1 MDLVVNSIVKSHMRN
16 RRIKLTME
24 YFTEYRELCLAAQ
37 RRNPPNS
44 NPCFNPPAPQLKDG
58 IPGLFTLKNE
68 KFRCPKYQSSIHR
81 VFQSVGLAPIPT
93 PSDTIGI
100 FVTHQGPKSP
110 EKYRKD
116 LLNWQGDEDWQ
127 KKDRQ
132 IGGLLKCV
140 VMKSSLMMKN
150 DNDEEED

>member
-1 MDLVVNSIVKSHMRN
+1 MNLVVNSIVKSHMRN
-16 RRIKLTME
+16 RRIKLTMV
-24 YFTEYRELCLAAQ
+24 LCLAAQ

-93 PSDTIGI
+93 PSDPIGI
-100 FVTHQGPKSP
+100 FVTHQGLNLQKNI
-110 EKYRKD
+110 EKIYSIGKETRIGRRKIV
-116 LLNWQGDEDWQ
+116 
-127 KKDRQ
+127 K
-132 IGGLLKCV
+132 
-140 VMKSSLMMKN
+140 
-150 DNDEEED
+150 

>member
-1 MDLVVNSIVKSHMRN
+1 V
-16 RRIKLTME
+16 
-24 YFTEYRELCLAAQ
+24 LCLAAQ

-44 NPCFNPPAPQLKDG
+44 NPCFNPPAQLKDG
-58 IPGLFTLKNE
+58 IQGLFTLKNE

-93 PSDTIGI
+93 PSDPIGI

-127 KKDRQ
+127 KKDSQMGALEMR
-132 IGGLLKCV
+132 GEV
-140 VMKSSLMMKN
+140 FDEVDDEDD
-150 DNDEEED
+150 DNDEEEN

>member
-1 MDLVVNSIVKSHMRN
+1 MSYVLLHKGGILQILIH
-16 RRIKLTME
+16 
-24 YFTEYRELCLAAQ
+24 
-37 RRNPPNS
+37 
-44 NPCFNPPAPQLKDG
+44 FNPPAPQLKDG

-93 PSDTIGI
+93 PSDPIGI

-116 LLNWQGDEDWQ
+116 LLNWQGDEDCQ
-127 KKDRQ
+127 KKDSQ
-132 IGGLLKCV
+132 TVGGLLV
-140 VMKSSLMMKN
+140 DIEMRGDEVFDEVDDEDD
-150 DNDEEED
+150 DNDDEED